1 MTMRMSG
8 SLIVLPALRT
18 PFLLLCFCVLI
29 QYESFCFISLY
40 IYYLFMFVFFL
51 LEAYCFI
58 MSDRKGVSLEE
69 KGGPGMR
76 RRRENNQGI
85 FIL

>member
-1 MTMRMSG
+1 MKVFVS
-8 SLIVLPALRT
+8 SH
-18 PFLLLCFCVLI
+18 
-29 QYESFCFISLY
+29 Y
-40 IYYLFMFVFFL
+40 ILFVYVCFFL